1 MPGLNDYIN
10 DTINML
16 NHVSNVV
23 IVVDIIKGLK
33 ISDKLIIQEC
43 IRKNKNI
50 IYVLN
55 KIDWVILEL
64 QLSPD
69 DAYLLFEQV
78 VNDLS
83 LND

>member
-23 IVVDIIKGLK
+23 IVVDVIKGLK

-83 LND
+83 LSD

>member
-10 DTINML
+10 DNINML

-55 KIDWVILEL
+55 KID
-64 QLSPD
+64 
-69 DAYLLFEQV
+69 
-78 VNDLS
+78 
-83 LND
+83 

>member
-55 KIDWVILEL
+55 KID
-64 QLSPD
+64 
-69 DAYLLFEQV
+69 
-78 VNDLS
+78 
-83 LND
+83 